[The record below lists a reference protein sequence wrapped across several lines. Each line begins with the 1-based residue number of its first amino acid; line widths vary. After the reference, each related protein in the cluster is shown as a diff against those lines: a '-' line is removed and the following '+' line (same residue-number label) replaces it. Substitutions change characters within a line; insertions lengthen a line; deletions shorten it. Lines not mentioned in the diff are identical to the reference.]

1 MKRLYYLI
9 TIITTTLSM
18 QAQCLVINELM
29 QSNVDCIM
37 DELNEFP
44 DSWVELYNPT
54 DAAIQL
60 QDYRIGTKNK
70 AAKAWQ
76 LPAKTIPAKGYVLIY
91 CDKAGEDEGVSALHT
106 DFRLESGKDGSLY
119 LFKNGEIVD
128 RLENMAK
135 QPAPNI
141 AYGRQTDGAADWG
154 YQATPTPGTANCG
167 RTCSELLGEP
177 RFSIKGQI
185 FQSGETI
192 QLHLSLPGDAPEG
205 TVIRYT
211 LNGQEPTASS
221 QQYRAPLTINSTK
234 TVRATLFCDGY
245 LSPRSTCHS
254 YIFFPTNRELTMSV
268 VSITTD
274 NKYLNDK
281 KIGIYVD
288 GDYSRAK
295 KNYEYNWRRPM
306 NIELFEAAGQ
316 ESVINQLG
324 EMRICGG
331 ATRNAARK
339 SLAVY
344 ANKRF
349 GQKRFSYEFF
359 PDQKPGLKDFKSIM
373 LRNAGNDFDYLYMRD
388 AIIQRTM
395 AQHADLDWQA
405 WRPAIV
411 YINGEY
417 KGMLNIRER
426 SNEDNIYTNYDGLED
441 IDMIEN
447 GWELKEGTMDN
458 YDAFVQFYNQTGH
471 TLAEYAEWMDW
482 QEYINLMV
490 ENLYYC
496 NLDFPGNNNV
506 IWRPQADG
514 GKWRWV
520 TKDTDFGLGLYD
532 SPANYNMISWLYNPN
547 YDLGRNWA
555 NKPEHTVLFRHLME
569 DADFKREFLD
579 RAAIYMG
586 DFLNERGTREV
597 WDAMYDQVKTE
608 YPYHRE
614 LINRWWPNYGEE
626 LSKART
632 WLSQRTD
639 HFYKHLANY
648 YHWGTPTPLTI
659 NKQEELDVR
668 MTVNGIAL
676 TSRVFDGKYYAGRTL
691 TINGQAPEGREVR
704 AWRVTG
710 AVNQEVQGS
719 ELTLQMPNGAIAINP
734 VVGDASG
741 IETIQPA
748 DTGQQPSALY
758 DLLGNRVTA
767 PKKGRI
773 YIRDGK
779 KISYRQ

>member
-1 MKRLYYLI
+1 V
-9 TIITTTLSM
+9 
-18 QAQCLVINELM
+18 Q
-29 QSNVDCIM
+29 
-37 DELNEFP
+37 
-44 DSWVELYNPT
+44 
-54 DAAIQL
+54 
-60 QDYRIGTKNK
+60 
-70 AAKAWQ
+70 
-76 LPAKTIPAKGYVLIY
+76 
-91 CDKAGEDEGVSALHT
+91 
-106 DFRLESGKDGSLY
+106 
-119 LFKNGEIVD
+119 
-128 RLENMAK
+128 
-135 QPAPNI
+135 
-141 AYGRQTDGAADWG
+141 
-154 YQATPTPGTANCG
+154 
-167 RTCSELLGEP
+167 
-177 RFSIKGQI
+177 
-185 FQSGETI
+185 
-192 QLHLSLPGDAPEG
+192 
-205 TVIRYT
+205 
-211 LNGQEPTASS
+211 
-221 QQYRAPLTINSTK
+221 
-234 TVRATLFCDGY
+234 
-245 LSPRSTCHS
+245 
-254 YIFFPTNRELTMSV
+254 
-268 VSITTD
+268 
-274 NKYLNDK
+274 
-281 KIGIYVD
+281 
-288 GDYSRAK
+288 
-295 KNYEYNWRRPM
+295 
-306 NIELFEAAGQ
+306 
-316 ESVINQLG
+316 
-324 EMRICGG
+324 GG
-331 ATRNAARK
+331 ATRDAKLK
-339 SLAVY
+339 SLAIY

-349 GQKRFSYEFF
+349 GEKRFSYEFF
-359 PDQKPGLKDFKSIM
+359 PDQRPGVSEFKSLL
-373 LRNAGNDFDYLYMRD
+373 LRNAGNDYDYLYMRD

-395 AQHADLDWQA
+395 AQHVDLDWQA

-458 YDAFVQFYNQTGH
+458 YDAFVQFYNQAGH
-471 TLAEYAEWMDW
+471 TLAEYAQWMDW

-586 DFLNERGTREV
+586 DFLNERGTREI
-597 WDAMYDQVKTE
+597 WDAMYEQVKTE

-676 TSRVFDGKYYAGRTL
+676 TNRVFDGKYYAGRTL